1 MLDSV
6 LRING
11 RKDKIDISVSQS
23 YHVGKNS
30 NSLYQ
35 KQINMKEK
43 SRKGKTIKMRG
54 GEHLKT
60 VEKIHVFLFFKCSK
74 ISGINMLY
82 EMNVKHIEYYFKQKW
97 QCSF

>member
-11 RKDKIDISVSQS
+11 RKDKIDIFVSQS

-54 GEHLKT
+54 GGTLKNRGKNT
-60 VEKIHVFLFFKCSK
+60 CIFIFQMFKK
-74 ISGINMLY
+74 FW
-82 EMNVKHIEYYFKQKW
+82 H
-97 QCSF
+97 